1 MANNNS
7 TSLSVPST
15 HALDNL
21 PSVDLLSIRRDAL
34 LSTPNKYVQAA
45 RAAGLVDSA
54 GHLGIQ
60 LSTDDVVNHIL
71 TIDSVCRAMSP
82 DLDDNNNPVPLT
94 DENGAIVVD
103 ENGDI
108 VYRSSIYP
116 IVTFAEAPGYWYN
129 GGKLM
134 AGVLDEW
141 ARLSGDDPNSMTYPL
156 LNADLAEIGGI
167 RVFLTWK
174 QGRNRRYVNMVLV

>member
-1 MANNNS
+1 MANNNA
-7 TSLSVPST
+7 LSVPST

-21 PSVDLLSIRRDAL
+21 PAVDLLSIRREAL
-34 LSTPNKYVQAA
+34 LTTPNKYVQAA
-45 RAAGLVDSA
+45 RVAGLVDSA

-71 TIDSVCRAMSP
+71 TIDSVCRATAP
-82 DLDDNNNPVPLT
+82 DSDDNGNPVPMV
-94 DENGAIVVD
+94 DDNGAIVMD
-103 ENGDI
+103 ENGEI
-108 VYRSSIYP
+108 AYRSSVYP

-141 ARLSGDDPNSMTYPL
+141 ARMSGDDADSMTYPL

-167 RVFLTWK
+167 RVFFTWK